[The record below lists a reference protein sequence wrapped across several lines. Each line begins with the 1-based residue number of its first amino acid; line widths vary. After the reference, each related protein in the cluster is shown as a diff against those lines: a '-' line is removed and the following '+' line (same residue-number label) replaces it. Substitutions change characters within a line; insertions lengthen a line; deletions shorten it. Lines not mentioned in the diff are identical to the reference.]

1 MRPMRTLLLVTTEF
15 AATAHL
21 MMSLVL
27 FYFSRRSVSF
37 LSLAWIMLLI
47 CLMYCGALAYVA
59 MTDDLPHLSMLHP
72 ILLIYLVACSYLQSI
87 YPLGLCMPGYL
98 QWGRMWAYAGPA
110 LGFIFLYAGG
120 AALGASFLEIRSA
133 DDVLDHLLSGD
144 VLLRFAALILSG
156 YYIVNIFRLP
166 HRLVRRYRLPASLI
180 TYGMALGFVSLSFA
194 VLTVRFNLVAVNC
207 YILLFTL
214 VNMFMFFSI
223 LKPAIQGITYPAI
236 RPVKAPPTPEAI
248 SKSERDDFNEA
259 NLQRFEAMEYVMQ
272 TDKPYL
278 DCLFN
283 REKLCRLV
291 GFNRHL
297 VLQSLRSQGYNDI
310 HEYISRYR
318 VAELKRLILDGSI
331 ADLRQH
337 ERVGFLTLKT
347 AVNNF
352 ERYEGENLAE
362 WFKVHSPVHHAAS
375 TTSAESKAG

>member
-1 MRPMRTLLLVTTEF
+1 MQTLILVTTEF

-27 FYFSRRSVSF
+27 FYFARRSVSY

-47 CLMYCGALAYVA
+47 CLMYCGALFYVA
-59 MTDDLPHLSMLHP
+59 TASSFPRLDMLHP

-98 QWGRMWAYAGPA
+98 QWGRMWGYASPA
-110 LGFIFLYAGG
+110 LIFIFLYAGG
-120 AALGASFLEIRSA
+120 AALGANFLKIQTA
-133 DDVLDHLLSGD
+133 DDLREHLLSGD

-166 HRLVRRYRLPASLI
+166 HRLVRRFQLPGNMI
-180 TYGMALGFVSLSFA
+180 TYGTALGFVSLFFA
-194 VLTVRFNLVAVNC
+194 VLTVRFNLIALNC

-223 LKPAIQGITYPAI
+223 LKPAIQGFSYPDI
-236 RPVKAPPTPEAI
+236 RPVKEPPTPEAI

-259 NLQRFEAMEYVMQ
+259 NLQRFEAMEYIMQ

-283 REKLCRLV
+283 REKLCRLA

-318 VAELKRLILDGSI
+318 VTELKRLILNGSI
-331 ADLRQH
+331 TDLRQH

-347 AVNNF
+347 AINNF
-352 ERYEGENLAE
+352 ERYENQDLTE
-362 WFKVHSPVHHAAS
+362 WFKANSPVAPHAAVKE
-375 TTSAESKAG
+375 AD